1 MGIFDK
7 LKHAV
12 TGGAAKVELQKYD
25 GKLEGGAL
33 VFVRVAVTAN
43 DNDLTSKGVFI
54 DLHGEDDMDEKLLD
68 KAAELFNPDPEFS
81 WPVATDQVFPVG
93 ETKVLENAI
102 ALPPTLEQSRTWLIR
117 ARVEAPGKD
126 PSSAWVKFDS
136 ATSAPPTT

>member
-12 TGGAAKVELQKYD
+12 TGGAAKVELQKFD

-43 DNDLTSKGVFI
+43 DAELKTKGIYI
-54 DLHGEDDMDEKLLD
+54 DLHGEDSLDENVIE

-81 WPVATDQVFPVG
+81 WPVSTDQVLPAG
-93 ETKVLENAI
+93 ETKVFENAI
-102 ALPPTLEQSRTWLIR
+102 ALPPTLDASRTWLIR

-126 PSSAWVKFDS
+126 PTSAWAKFDS
-136 ATSAPPTT
+136 ATSAPPAT

>member
-12 TGGAAKVELQKYD
+12 TGGAAKVELVKFD

-33 VFVRVAVTAN
+33 VFVRVNVTAN
-43 DNDLTSKGVFI
+43 DAELKSKGVYI
-54 DLHGEDDMDEKLLD
+54 DLHGEDDMDESVLD

-81 WPVATDQVFPVG
+81 WPVATELTLPAG
-93 ETKVLENAI
+93 ETKTYENAI
-102 ALPPTLEQSRTWLIR
+102 AMPAELDPKRTWLIR

-126 PSSAWVKFDS
+126 PASAWTKFDS
-136 ATSAPPTT
+136 STSAPPA